1 MNKITKIAF
10 GSRSEH
16 LPKKSHRALNKGSAV
31 ANNVIAMVPV
41 RAGSTRV
48 PDKNIRP
55 FADTNL
61 LQLKLELLKKVEGID
76 QIVVST
82 DCRISADIAHKEGA
96 TVQWRDE
103 YYAGSGVT
111 NDEHWHHIAQTTP
124 GNTVFLA
131 QVTSPLL
138 RVSSMQAALNSFLCL
153 DTHDS
158 INSVSPEKKFLWRDG
173 SPINYEIEVTPKSQD
188 LPDIVS
194 LNFAITIIQKKIM
207 TERKNVVGHSP
218 KFFELDK
225 IESVDI
231 DDFIDFKIAELLYQQ
246 VGIEWLMQ

>member
-16 LPKKSHRALNKGSAV
+16 LPKKSHGALNKGSAV

-61 LQLKLELLKKVEGID
+61 LQLKLEMLKKVEGID

-96 TVQWRDE
+96 TV
-103 YYAGSGVT
+103 
-111 NDEHWHHIAQTTP
+111 
-124 GNTVFLA
+124 
-131 QVTSPLL
+131 
-138 RVSSMQAALNSFLCL
+138 
-153 DTHDS
+153 
-158 INSVSPEKKFLWRDG
+158 
-173 SPINYEIEVTPKSQD
+173 
-188 LPDIVS
+188 
-194 LNFAITIIQKKIM
+194 
-207 TERKNVVGHSP
+207 
-218 KFFELDK
+218 
-225 IESVDI
+225 
-231 DDFIDFKIAELLYQQ
+231 
-246 VGIEWLMQ
+246 